1 MNFINHLIL
10 FPMNDKLFLL
20 FLLLLTVLFIA
31 CENNSNEPTV
41 DTYGSG
47 VYIINEGFFLS
58 NNGTITYYDTD
69 VGTMDHA
76 IFCNA
81 NGRIIGDVL
90 QSFAVKGDTGFIVVN
105 NSAKV
110 EFVDMT
116 TFVTISEP
124 LTATYPRYFLPVTA
138 EKGYLTNGSL
148 QGYVLIVD
156 FSSFTVSDSIQVGYG
171 PETLIKHE
179 DRIFVCNSGGWG
191 LDSIISV
198 IDPVSDEV
206 VNTIEVSDNPVDIA
220 ADANGS
226 LWVYCKGYALYSWD
240 PPYDLISETDAY
252 LHQIDPAAGTIL
264 WQGKVG
270 KASDY
275 AVVPPKC
282 AVSSDGLTLY
292 YLRPD
297 GVYALPVNSPVIAD
311 DPVIAGNSYYG
322 IDINPQ
328 NGDLYLL
335 EANLSGRGFL
345 EIYDTGM
352 NFVAK
357 YAVGIMP
364 NGAVFV
370 P

>member
-1 MNFINHLIL
+1 MNYKLSV
-10 FPMNDKLFLL
+10 LFLL
-20 FLLLLTVLFIA
+20 FLTVLFTA
-31 CENNSNEPTV
+31 CENNINEPAGN
-41 DTYGSG
+41 TYGSG

-58 NNGTITYYDTD
+58 NNATITYYDPD
-69 VGTMDHA
+69 DGTMDHA
-76 IFCNA
+76 IFYNA
-81 NGRIIGDVL
+81 NGRVIGDVL

-110 EFVDMT
+110 EVVDMT
-116 TFVTISEP
+116 TFETISEP
-124 LTATYPRYFLPVTA
+124 FAVTYPRYFLPVTP

-156 FSSFTVSDSIQVGYG
+156 FSSFTVSDSIQVGCG
-171 PETLIKHE
+171 PETLIKLE

-191 LDSIISV
+191 LDSTISV
-198 IDPVSDEV
+198 IDPALDEV
-206 VNTIEVSDNPVDIA
+206 TSTFEVSDNPFDIA
-220 ADANGS
+220 ADANGN
-226 LWVYCKGYALYSWD
+226 LWVYCKGRALYNWD

-252 LHQIDPAAGTIL
+252 LHQIDPATGTIL

-282 AVSSDGLTLY
+282 ATSADGLTLY

-297 GVYALPVNSPVIAD
+297 GVYRLSVNSPLIAD
-311 DPVIAGNSYYG
+311 EPVIDGNSYYG
-322 IDINPQ
+322 IDVNPQ

-335 EANLSGRGFL
+335 TASLSGNGSL
-345 EIYDTGM
+345 EIYNTGL
-352 NFVAK
+352 NFVAN

-364 NGAVFV
+364 NGVIFV